1 MEEQI
6 ERIAQARTEGEQIP
20 ILGSSVSHAVIG
32 RALTSGGNGQHS
44 VERIVALFQKTPS
57 DFAAASFLEKEY
69 GEGGKGVSVAGQ
81 DYALWF
87 SKEGFRIAPGRSAF
101 GPGSTLVS
109 WLDAA
114 AMVSGLLRDGMYA
127 TQEQFDSARDNEFRE
142 LAETL
147 WYLRRDFS
155 EEAEKN
161 QFLPAIAEAYA
172 ELGFPDGTKAI
183 ESVLRDPNERKKLVE
198 DLRIFSVAYQNNRDL
213 LRFPHSPDPIAL
225 ASRIQNMDLPVME
238 FRTAEGFEPVMGK
251 FITED
256 EINQMLTGG
265 PRVSESKLQI
275 YSYFVQGHN
284 ARECAD
290 FLKDS
295 YGTGGYCYVG
305 YDELYDSKGLRLSRG
320 DGLSG
325 RNYDTVTLNWNQV
338 QQRIRALIDNSQH
351 LSEEEQKQLPAY
363 EKLAL
368 ARKIYAFQYHNPNDS
383 AHKEWDP
390 EAAKRDIL
398 PLLDSPEQVGKLFNQ
413 MLNDFA
419 PLAPDTPHYA
429 AMQFAIRDMGM
440 YQCGKSPLFT
450 PLPESALEAERRLK
464 QVEKGAKRAKE
475 PEDVLKA
482 AARRLARKQ
491 PSAAME
497 ESDGQL
503 SLDTIPAAQPVT
515 PPTPKKEEDAPQYK
529 LGYAYFG
536 NGLTVWNRLE
546 IEDGDYK
553 TIAHIAP
560 DRTVKFFDDHLPE
573 EIQQEIRTLAATAE
587 PTISATQ
594 DAPVFSVPPQKPEQE
609 RISDTAYFDSY
620 KAIKE
625 ANPDSIVLYQAGDFY
640 EMYGED
646 AKTAASLLNLSLTMR
661 TVSDLGR
668 VEMCGIP
675 SDGMSEQKIEKLR
688 EAHAVTLALFDPKAG
703 KHMIHTMPPLNTP
716 VKAENPKEKKKP
728 GRSRAELNYRTM
740 AQMFPEVVSGEYHY
754 LRLESGPS
762 MMPLHLQWIDTDVLA
777 VSHTYLVN
785 GDTMYD
791 PEMTFR
797 VDREEGTLEP
807 LTFRQDGSFHIFQEV
822 YPAPGRWIPKLRNDL
837 NRFTQQW
844 LDNIS
849 QQQYRKR
856 EAVLDRDGEEV
867 RIAFDQDGNLEEPA
881 PAVPPESVDFL
892 SADLSGTNADL
903 QEALTGDGGLLALK
917 DKALIAGYIQAGEG
931 NQKIARRL
939 AETYA
944 GVAETMTLQ
953 TGDQADYFAS
963 QTGFEVQIRDKYS
976 TKISMTWN
984 LIAPVLRALYQQQLD
999 GFLHETPIVENPE
1012 SEQSEVRNAPE
1023 LTPNVEEYLNLK
1035 VQHPDRL
1042 IGVQVGEHFL
1052 FYGKDAEDAAPA
1064 LGTKLL
1070 TQEIPGLGET
1080 SVTGSPAPWP
1090 VILKSLL
1097 EHGKSVLLAQESL
1110 EHGPNAPYE
1119 IIKERDAAEYI
1130 PLGMELTVDG
1140 RRMKIDS
1147 VDFDAGTVSLLDMDL
1162 KGWFPV
1168 FRSEPVAFVRELVEE
1183 VQNSEEYITAEMAA
1197 QLKSEE
1203 KKQIAE
1209 TSTEQTIEPEQDEI
1223 DGGQIVSPPT
1233 AQETHYGPA
1242 TKISSRALPYDVILQ
1257 PLRFGP
1263 ERHDFRITSD
1273 DLGVG
1278 GAKTKYQY
1286 NVTAI
1291 RTLKQ
1296 IESEDRLATAEE
1308 QKLLSHYVGWGGL
1321 APAFEEK
1328 DSKWAKEYAELKELL
1343 TMEEYESAKGSVL
1356 NAHYTTPTV
1365 IKAMYQA
1372 LERMGIQ
1379 PGTVLEPSCGIGN
1392 FFGLVPE
1399 SMAGAKLYGVE
1410 LDSIS
1415 GRIARQLY
1423 QNADITIAGFETT
1436 SQRDFFDLAI
1446 GNVPFGQYQLHD
1458 PAYNKLGFNIHNYF
1472 FAKTLDQVR
1481 PGGIVA
1487 FVTSRYTLDAKDS
1500 TVRKYLSQRADLLG
1514 AIRLPNNAFKANAGT
1529 EVVTDIVFLQKRD
1542 RPAIVEPEWVNVGQ
1556 TPDGF
1561 TINSYFLSHPEMV
1574 LGTPTT
1580 ESTQYASQDYT
1591 VAPIPG
1597 TELGELLN
1605 SAIQNLAPPDKE
1617 LLEAEAELEN
1627 GKIVESIPADDTVR
1641 NFSYTLHDGKLYF
1654 RMDSRMNLVQ
1664 VGKTPEERIR
1674 GMIQIRDSARRI
1686 LDLQIQNAGDDEIKA
1701 EQARLN
1707 DLYDRFT
1714 AKYGI
1719 LSSRGN
1725 KLAFEQDAS
1734 YPLLCSL
1741 ECLDENRN
1749 LERKA
1754 DIFTKRTIQTH
1765 QAVTSVD
1772 TSVEA
1777 LAVSIGERAC
1787 VDLEFMASLMG
1798 GPDKIPQIVTDLKGI
1813 IFKDPTTG
1821 PFDLETGGP
1830 NWARGWQTAG
1840 EYLSGDVRRK
1850 LYWAKLAAEEYPEF
1864 AINAEKLTE
1873 VQPKDLTAAEISVRM
1888 GASWISPEYYQQ
1900 FMFELLS
1907 TPPYLQ
1913 GRKIQL
1919 LHSDSTGEWRVTG
1932 KGEDSREN
1940 VRVYTTY
1947 GTKRVNAYKI
1957 FEDSLNQRDVRVFD
1971 VKTVDGK
1978 EVRVLNERQTMIAQ
1992 QKQEAICEAFKEW
2005 IFKDPQ
2011 RREDLCRKYN
2021 ETFNNIRPREYD
2033 GEHIRFV
2040 GMNPEISLRPH
2051 QRNAVAHILYG
2062 KNTLLAHCVG
2072 AGKTYEMIAAAMES
2086 KRLGLCRK
2094 SLFVVPNH
2102 LTEQWGGD
2110 FLRLYPAAKVLVATK
2125 RDFEP
2130 SRRKRFCARIA
2141 TGDYDAIIIGHTQFE
2156 KIPLSPERQKAILE
2170 EQIDEIMSEI
2180 KAAKEEDG
2188 ERFTI
2193 KQMERTRKEL
2203 TAKLKKLE
2211 ADEKKDRVVTFEELG
2226 VDRLFVDEAHSFKNL
2241 FLQTKMQNIS
2251 GISQTNAQKSSD
2263 MYAKCRYMDELTGGR
2278 GTVFATGTPISNS
2291 MVELF
2296 SMMRYLQFDT
2306 LIENGHRHFDDWA
2319 ATFGEKVTAME
2330 LKPEGTGFRVKT
2342 RFAKFYN
2349 LPELISIWKEAADIQ
2364 TADMLK
2370 LPVPEAE
2377 YITVTTEPSAFQQEM
2392 VQELGERAEAVRG
2405 GAVDPSRDN
2414 MLKITSDGRKLALDQ
2429 RLQNPLLPDDP
2440 ESKVNACVRN
2450 IFKEWQDSA
2459 DIRGTQ
2465 LAFCDLSTP
2474 GAGPVEMLPVEGD
2487 VAPFQ
2492 NVYDDIRAKL
2502 VRLGIPSEEIAFIHE
2517 AHTETQKE
2525 ELFAKVRRGQVR
2537 VLLGSTQKM
2546 GSGTNVQDRIVASHD
2561 LDCPWRPADLEQ
2573 RAGRSLRQGNMNP
2586 KVRMYKYVTKGTFD
2600 AYNWSLVENK
2610 QKFIGQIMTGKSPAR
2625 SAEDVDA
2632 TALSYAEVKAL
2643 ATGDDR
2649 IREKMDLDVQ
2659 VAKLKMLKANHAA
2672 QQYEMQDK
2680 CLKYYPRKIA
2690 ETELYIEGLSADLP
2704 VLQAHPVKEDAFS
2717 ITILG
2722 RTFTERKAA
2731 GEAIINA
2738 CLTMQDPEKLEVL
2751 GEYRGFSVQ
2760 LRLKGENY
2768 IVAMKGTLTYTADLS
2783 TDAVGNITRMNNAL
2797 EKIPER
2803 LAAEKEYR
2811 VRLES
2816 ELEAAKEEAARPFPK
2831 EEELTAKQERLIQLN
2846 RELDR
2851 PRRKDKTSEKDDEP
2865 DDDFEEDT
2873 EPAPEESESPGQ
2885 GASKPSIRQTLRDY
2899 MPPAPVVSSV
2909 GRDLRRAVL

>member
-1 MEEQI
+1 M
-6 ERIAQARTEGEQIP
+6 
-20 ILGSSVSHAVIG
+20 GSSVSHAVIG

-44 VERIVALFQKTPS
+44 VEHIVALFQKTPS

-127 TQEQFDSARDNEFRE
+127 TQEQLDSARDNEFRE

-172 ELGFPDGTKAI
+172 EPGFPDGTKAI

-238 FRTAEGFEPVMGK
+238 FRTAESFEPVMGK

-256 EINQMLTGG
+256 EITQLLTGG

-295 YGTGGYCYVG
+295 YGTGGYCCAG

-320 DGLSG
+320 DGLSS

-338 QQRIRALIDNSQH
+338 QQRIRALIDDGRY

-368 ARKIYAFQYHNPNDS
+368 ARRIYAFQYHNPNDS

-398 PLLDSPEQVGKLFNQ
+398 PLLDSPEQVEKLFNQ

-419 PLAPDTPHYA
+419 PLTPDTPHYA

-440 YQCGKSPLFT
+440 YQRGESPLFS

-464 QVEKGAKRAKE
+464 QVEKEAKRAEE
-475 PEDVLKA
+475 PEDVLKT

-491 PSAAME
+491 PSATME
-497 ESDGQL
+497 DTNGQL
-503 SLDTIPAAQPVT
+503 SLDTMPAPQPVT
-515 PPTPKKEEDAPQYK
+515 PPASEKEEDTPQYK

-594 DAPVFSVPPQKPEQE
+594 DAPVFSVPPQKPEAE
-609 RISDTAYFDSY
+609 RTSDTAYFDSY

-625 ANPDSIVLYQAGDFY
+625 ANPASIVLYQAGDFY

-646 AKTAASLLNLSLTMR
+646 AKTAASLLNLSLTTR
-661 TVSDLGR
+661 TVPDLGR

-675 SDGMSEQKIEKLR
+675 STGISEQKIEKLR

-703 KHMIHTMPPLNTP
+703 KHMIHTMPP
-716 VKAENPKEKKKP
+716 VK
-728 GRSRAELNYRTM
+728 
-740 AQMFPEVVSGEYHY
+740 
-754 LRLESGPS
+754 
-762 MMPLHLQWIDTDVLA
+762 DVQ
-777 VSHTYLVN
+777 S
-785 GDTMYD
+785 
-791 PEMTFR
+791 
-797 VDREEGTLEP
+797 
-807 LTFRQDGSFHIFQEV
+807 
-822 YPAPGRWIPKLRNDL
+822 
-837 NRFTQQW
+837 
-844 LDNIS
+844 
-849 QQQYRKR
+849 
-856 EAVLDRDGEEV
+856 
-867 RIAFDQDGNLEEPA
+867 AFDQGNLEEL
-881 PAVPPESVDFL
+881 DFI

-963 QTGFEVQIRDKYS
+963 QTGFEVQIHDKYS
-976 TKISMTWN
+976 TKVSMTWN

-999 GFLHETPIVENPE
+999 GFLHETFPDTP
-1012 SEQSEVRNAPE
+1012 SAPD

-1042 IGVQVGEHFL
+1042 IGLQVGEHFL
-1052 FYGKDAEDAAPA
+1052 FYGKDAEDVAPA

-1090 VILKSLL
+1090 VILKNLL

-1147 VDFDAGTVSLLDMDL
+1147 IDFDAGTVSLLDMDL

-1168 FRSEPVAFVRELVEE
+1168 FRSEPVSFVRELVEE

-1203 KKQIAE
+1203 EKQIAE

-1529 EVVTDIVFLQKRD
+1529 EVVTDIIFLQKRD
-1542 RPAIVEPEWVNVGQ
+1542 RPAIIEPDWVQTGQ

-1561 TINSYFLSHPEMV
+1561 TINRYFLSHPEMV
-1574 LGTPTT
+1574 MGTPST

-1597 TELGELLN
+1597 AELGDLLN

-1664 VGKTPEERIR
+1664 VGKTPEERMR

-1714 AKYGI
+1714 TKYGL

-1798 GPDKIPQIVTDLKGI
+1798 GPDKIPQIITDLKGI

-2241 FLQTKMQNIS
+2241 FLQTKMQNIA

-2377 YITVTTEPSAFQQEM
+2377 YITITTEPSPFQQEM

-2465 LAFCDLSTP
+2465 LLFCDLSTP
-2474 GAGPVEMLPVEGD
+2474 GAGPVEMLPVDGD
-2487 VAPFQ
+2487 LAPFQ

-2502 VRLGIPSEEIAFIHE
+2502 VRLGIPPEEIAFIHE

-2600 AYNWSLVENK
+2600 AYNWGLVENK

-2659 VAKLKMLKANHAA
+2659 VAKLKMLKANHTA

-2738 CLTMQDPEKLEVL
+2738 CLTMQDPEKLAAL

-2851 PRRKDKTSEKDDEP
+2851 PRRKDKTSEKNDEP

-2873 EPAPEESESPGQ
+2873 EPAPEESERPGQ
-2885 GASKPSIRQTLRDY
+2885 GVGKPSIRQTLRDY